1 MDHSALSNRV
11 KLSELCLPCEEER
24 LYWGER
30 LKTFLRS
37 HAGHPLWRWLLTI
50 QNILRLSHCKRYTYF
65 LVGYTAVPDNF
76 GVQ

>member
-1 MDHSALSNRV
+1 MDHSVLSNRV

-30 LKTFLRS
+30 YSRAFERTVF
-37 HAGHPLWRWLLTI
+37 AI
-50 QNILRLSHCKRYTYF
+50 QNIQLWSGCKRYTYF
-65 LVGYTAVPDNF
+65 LVGYTAVSDNF